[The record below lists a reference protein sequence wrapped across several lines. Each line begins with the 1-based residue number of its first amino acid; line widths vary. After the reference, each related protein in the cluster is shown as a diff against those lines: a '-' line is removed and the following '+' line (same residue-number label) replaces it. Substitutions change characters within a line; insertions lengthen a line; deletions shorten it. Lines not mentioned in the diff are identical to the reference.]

1 MPSFQVIR
9 FVLIP
14 CLLAGAAVYLF
25 VYFRRAAA
33 FWGLN
38 VKKRPVKLVLILLA
52 AGLAASAY
60 NIWEIPA
67 LIVLYLTVSCLCMEL
82 LQGIIRLM
90 TKGRP
95 VIWDTLYRCGLI
107 PVLSMLVILGF
118 GYGNMHHIVG
128 TPYTIASEK
137 LDGRYRIALLS
148 DIHFGTTMDADTLRE
163 ITERIDAQEP
173 DIVILDGDI
182 VDEHTTRQDMQDCIQ
197 ILGQMEQTHG
207 VFFIMGNHDKS
218 RYTDAPLYTADQLLA
233 AIDRA
238 GMTRLTDSVCEIG
251 SDLALIGRDDAVY
264 PLNGG
269 ERMTSAELLAQ
280 TETSR
285 FLLLLDH
292 QPLDVEENSRL
303 GIDLQLSG
311 HTHGGQIWP
320 VGLIN
325 RLTGLNYGYSRA
337 GGLEVIVSSGL
348 AGWGYPIKTQGKA
361 EYVILDLM
369 SA

>member
-14 CLLAGAAVYLF
+14 CLLAVAALYLY

-38 VKKRPVKLVLILLA
+38 VKKWPVKLVLILLA

-67 LIVLYLTVSCLCMEL
+67 LVVLYLTISCLCMEL
-82 LQGIIRLM
+82 LQGIIRLL
-90 TKGRP
+90 TKGKP
-95 VIWDTLYRCGLI
+95 VIWDKFYRCGLI
-107 PVLSMLVILGF
+107 PVLSMLAILGI
-118 GYGNMHHIVG
+118 GYGNMHHIVE

-137 LDGRYRIALLS
+137 LDGNYRVALLS
-148 DIHFGTTMDADTLRE
+148 DIHFGTTMDANTLRE
-163 ITERIDAQEP
+163 ITKRIGAQKP

-182 VDEHTTRQDMQDCIQ
+182 VDEHTTRQEMQDCMR

-207 VFFIMGNHDKS
+207 IFFIMGNHDKS
-218 RYTDAPLYTADQLLA
+218 RYTDAPLYTTDQLLS
-233 AIDRA
+233 AINHA
-238 GMTRLTDSVCEIG
+238 GMTLLTDSVHEIG
-251 SDLALIGRDDAVY
+251 SDLALIGRDDAAY

-269 ERMTSAELLAQ
+269 ERMPSGQLLEQ
-280 TETSR
+280 TQTSR

-303 GIDLQLSG
+303 GVDLQLSG

-325 RLTGLNYGYSRA
+325 RLTGLNYGYSRS

-361 EYVILDLM
+361 EYVILDLV